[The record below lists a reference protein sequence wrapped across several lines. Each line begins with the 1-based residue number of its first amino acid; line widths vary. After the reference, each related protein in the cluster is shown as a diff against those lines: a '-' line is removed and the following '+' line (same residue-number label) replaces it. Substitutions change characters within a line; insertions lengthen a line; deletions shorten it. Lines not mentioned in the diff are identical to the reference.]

1 MGVWACGRVGV
12 WACGRVGV
20 WARRRGGVRARLRMD
35 ERDGQSGSVALTVGR
50 LPLGYDLGSTALDT
64 VGCLLPLLLS

>member
-1 MGVWACGRVGV
+1 
-12 WACGRVGV
+12 
-20 WARRRGGVRARLRMD
+20 MD